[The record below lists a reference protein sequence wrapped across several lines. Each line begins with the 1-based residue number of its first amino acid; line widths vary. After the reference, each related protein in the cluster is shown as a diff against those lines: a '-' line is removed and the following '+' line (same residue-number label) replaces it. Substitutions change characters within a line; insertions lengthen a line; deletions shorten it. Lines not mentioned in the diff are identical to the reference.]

1 MNKADKIQ
9 MTTGSLWKNILLFS
23 IPLMLSQLLEVM
35 FNISDVAIVG
45 KFADYRAL
53 GSVGSTTLLVSL
65 FIGFLIGMGSGVNV
79 RVAHMLGSDD
89 SKAVGET
96 IHTSFIICLSVGL
109 IICAVCVFGAEW
121 MLSVLHTKPE
131 LIDGAIMYLRIYAI
145 GLPGMAI
152 YNWGNGILS
161 ARGETTRPLIYLA
174 ISGTLNVIL
183 NLFFVIKCHRA
194 ADGVAM
200 ASAISQYVS
209 AALILIHLLRR
220 KDACRFMP
228 SHIRF
233 HKNAAIRVLALG
245 LPAGLQNA
253 IFAIANLFVQAGV
266 NSFDEIM
273 VSGNSAA
280 SNADTIIFNV
290 LAAFY
295 TACATFAGQNLG
307 ARNRKR
313 VLKSYLVSLTYATAA
328 ALILGIILILSG
340 REFLLLFTSK
350 GAVIDAGME
359 RIGIMWFSFAIAP
372 LMDCTIS
379 ASRGIGKSLVPTI
392 IVIMGSCVFR
402 VIWVYTIFAYFH
414 TIPSLYLLYIFSWFI
429 TALAEIIYFIHSY
442 RKITF

>member
-1 MNKADKIQ
+1 MNKSIKIQ
-9 MTTGSLWKNILLFS
+9 MTTGSLWKNIFLFS
-23 IPLMLSQLLEVM
+23 VPLMFSQLLEVM

-79 RVAHMLGSDD
+79 RVAHMLGSDNR
-89 SKAVGET
+89 KAAEET
-96 IHTSFIICLSVGL
+96 IHTSFIICLSIGL

-121 MLSVLHTKPE
+121 MLSLLHTKSE
-131 LIDGAIMYLRIYAI
+131 LIDGAILYLRIYAI
-145 GLPGMAI
+145 GLPAMAV

-161 ARGETTRPLIYLA
+161 ARGETTRPLVYLA

-209 AALILIHLLRR
+209 AGLILTHLLRR
-220 KDACRFMP
+220 KDECRFMP
-228 SHIRF
+228 SHIRL
-233 HKNAAIRVLALG
+233 HKDAAGRVLALG

-280 SNADTIIFNV
+280 CNADTIIFNV

-295 TACATFAGQNLG
+295 TACATFTGQNLG

-313 VLKSYLVSLTYATAA
+313 VLHSYFICLFYSTAA
-328 ALILGIILILSG
+328 ALVLGILLKIFGRGFLS
-340 REFLLLFTSK
+340 LFTSK
-350 GAVIDAGME
+350 EAVIDAGME
-359 RIGIMWFSFAIAP
+359 RIGIMWFSFIVAP
-372 LMDCTIS
+372 FMDCTIS

-392 IVIMGSCVFR
+392 VVIMGSCVFR

-429 TALAEIIYFIHSY
+429 TATAEIIYFIHSY

>member
-121 MLSVLHTKPE
+121 MLSILHTKPE

-209 AALILIHLLRR
+209 AALILIHLLHRN
-220 KDACRFMP
+220 DACRFTP

-233 HKNAAIRVLALG
+233 HKNAAVRVLALG

-253 IFAIANLFVQAGV
+253 IFAIANLFVQTGV

-313 VLKSYLVSLTYATAA
+313 VLKSYLVSLTYYFNIVRTGIFVTIYIQRGCYRCRNGAYRNNVVFLCSRAFNG
-328 ALILGIILILSG
+328 LHNQRIKGHRQKSCSHNYSNNGILCI
-340 REFLLLFTSK
+340 
-350 GAVIDAGME
+350 
-359 RIGIMWFSFAIAP
+359 P
-372 LMDCTIS
+372 CH
-379 ASRGIGKSLVPTI
+379 
-392 IVIMGSCVFR
+392 MGLHNFCIFPYDTFFVF
-402 VIWVYTIFAYFH
+402 
-414 TIPSLYLLYIFSWFI
+414 
-429 TALAEIIYFIHSY
+429 IIYFFMVY
-442 RKITF
+442 NGGG